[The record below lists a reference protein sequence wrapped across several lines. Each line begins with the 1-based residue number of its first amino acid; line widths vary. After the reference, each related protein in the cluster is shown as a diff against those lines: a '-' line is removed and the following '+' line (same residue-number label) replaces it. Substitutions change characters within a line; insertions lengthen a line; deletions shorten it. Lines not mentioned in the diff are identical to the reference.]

1 MPAALLALIAWSTV
15 LCANTAPSASP
26 DPALIAEMRLRR
38 VIGAGQAEWNAE
50 EYTLLLRVREAQSL
64 GAFDLLREKLATLK
78 GFAVRSKPG
87 GEGRLYLSVEGYRRW
102 RFLKSQGARAYFE
115 SRGVAAR
122 DVFALRDM
130 AGKTVFDESGQLT
143 QEGDELYNRVQRK
156 LPALWKLE
164 DGALGGNVRPP
175 RVALKP
181 APPSPE
187 RPPSMGEGPRPS
199 GAAASA
205 QPPAAVAPPAASA
218 APLDEESARRKVEV
232 LKATGYV
239 EITAQEKD
247 LLLSAAK
254 LSEEELARR
263 SSLQAVNA
271 ASRTQYLLSPSDPL
285 FSLVAQSRAQAPA
298 KTP

>member
-1 MPAALLALIAWSTV
+1 MRLLLAAAAALALAAGPGSQ
-15 LCANTAPSASP
+15 
-26 DPALIAEMRLRR
+26 DPALLDEMRLRR

-64 GAFDLLREKLATLK
+64 GAFSLLREKLATLK
-78 GFAVRSKPG
+78 GFAARSRSG
-87 GEGRLYLSVEGYRRW
+87 GEERLYLTVEGYRRC

-122 DVFALRDM
+122 EVFALRDM
-130 AGKTVFDESGQLT
+130 AGKTVFDGSGQLT

-175 RVALKP
+175 RTALKP
-181 APPSPE
+181 APSPSAPASPPAPPSP
-187 RPPSMGEGPRPS
+187 PGPMS
-199 GAAASA
+199 AAAT
-205 QPPAAVAPPAASA
+205 PAASS

-239 EITAQEKD
+239 EISAQEKD

-254 LSEEELARR
+254 LSEEELLRR
-263 SSLQAVNA
+263 SSLQAVNT

-285 FSLVAQSRAQAPA
+285 FSLVAQSRAVSPGQLIPGSR
-298 KTP
+298 

>member
-1 MPAALLALIAWSTV
+1 MGLLLAAAAAAALAFA
-15 LCANTAPSASP
+15 ASP

-38 VIGAGQAEWNAE
+38 VIGAGQAEWNSE

-64 GAFDLLREKLATLK
+64 GAFSLLREKLATLK
-78 GFAVRSKPG
+78 GFAARSRSG
-87 GEGRLYLSVEGYRRW
+87 GEERLYLTVEGYRRW

-122 DVFALRDM
+122 DAFALRDM
-130 AGKTVFDESGQLT
+130 AGKPVFDDLGQLT

-175 RVALKP
+175 RAALKP
-181 APPSPE
+181 AAPPSAPTAPASPPAPSASGE
-187 RPPSMGEGPRPS
+187 RPRSGDGGPM
-199 GAAASA
+199 AA
-205 QPPAAVAPPAASA
+205 A

-263 SSLQAVNA
+263 SSLQIVAG

-285 FSLVAQSRAQAPA
+285 FSLVAQSRAVSSGQLIPGSR
-298 KTP
+298 